1 MKYFVKKFIQ
11 FLSKRILHKHKPEV
25 VGITGS
31 VGKTSVKEIAVGV
44 LARSFRVRGAA
55 SSYNNELGL
64 PLTIIG
70 EESPGRSV
78 IGWLRVL
85 GKGIGL
91 AFKRDKNYP
100 EVLVLE
106 MAANQPGDI
115 ESLLNIAPCHVGVVT
130 AVSPSHLKFF
140 KTVKKVAQE
149 KRLLISDLTRNDYA
163 ILNRD
168 DAEVFEMRK
177 KTDADVISFGFHP
190 EADVRTSDMSVKFS
204 EDGRHWP
211 EGVFFKVI
219 YNGSIV
225 PMYLSGIIGEH
236 SIYRA
241 SAAIAIA
248 LVFGMNLV
256 EISTALKDIKMP
268 PGRMRILPGI
278 KDTLLI
284 DDSYNASPV
293 AVKAALETLSQIE
306 IIGNGERYAVL
317 GDMLELGQQ
326 TENSHRE
333 VGLRAA
339 ELGIDFFITVG
350 EAMKDAAIAA
360 KEAGMPENSI
370 ASFNSAEEAGRFL
383 QEKMQTGDVILI
395 KGSRAMRM
403 EKVVKEVMAEP
414 ERAEELLV
422 D

>member
-1 MKYFVKKFIQ
+1 MKYFIVKITQ
-11 FLSKRILHKHKPEV
+11 FLAKRILRKYKPEI

-44 LARSFRVRGAA
+44 LARSFRVRG
-55 SSYNNELGL
+55 SVFSYNNELGL

-70 EESPGRSV
+70 EKSPGRSI
-78 IGWLRVL
+78 IGWLMVI
-85 GKGIGL
+85 GNGIGL
-91 AFKRDKNYP
+91 ILKRDKDYP
-100 EVLVLE
+100 EILVLE

-115 ESLLNIAPCHVGVVT
+115 ESLINIAPCHVGVVA

-149 KRLLISDLTRNDYA
+149 KRLIVSHLKKTDYA

-177 KTDADVISFGFHP
+177 KTDADVITFGFHP
-190 EADVRTSDMSVKFS
+190 EADVRTSDMSVRHS
-204 EDGRHWP
+204 DDERHWP
-211 EGVFFKVI
+211 EGIFFKVI

-225 PMYLSGIIGEH
+225 PMYLSGIVGEH

-256 EISTALKDIKMP
+256 EISTVLKDIKMP
-268 PGRMRILPGI
+268 PGRMRLIKGI

-284 DDSYNASPV
+284 DDSYNASPA
-293 AVKAALETLSQIE
+293 AVRAGLETLSRIE
-306 IIGNGERYAVL
+306 ITGNGERYAVL

-333 VGLRAA
+333 VGLRVA

-350 EAMKDAAIAA
+350 EAMKDSAIAA
-360 KEAGMPENSI
+360 KEAGMPENSVVCL
-370 ASFNSAEEAGRFL
+370 NSAEEAGRFL

-403 EKVVKEVMAEP
+403 ERVVKEVMAEP

-422 D
+422 K